1 MKKIAGIVWYND
13 EVVYRRAL
21 AIFTDAFNMPSS
33 YEDWLIGVKDTAKEM
48 KRAGWILVRA
58 ELDPE
63 TFPGWCKAR
72 SLNIDAKAR
81 GDFGNEVAA
90 EYLRTGK
97 GTIIGL

>member
-13 EVVYRRAL
+13 EGVYRRAL

-33 YEDWLIGVKDTAKEM
+33 YEDWMIGVAKIAKDM
-48 KRAGWILVRA
+48 KRDGWVLVRA

-63 TFPGWCKAR
+63 TFPGWCKTR
-72 SLNIDAKAR
+72 GLNVDAKAR
-81 GDFGNEVAA
+81 GELGNDAAA

-97 GTIIGL
+97 GVIIDI